1 MQTQAQPD
9 RILALERALTELGLT
24 AHEKRLY
31 LVSLSLGSTS
41 ISTLAEHLGLSR
53 PNAYKVIAGLT
64 KRGLAQFSG
73 GRTKY
78 AKAFVVESPSTVHQ
92 LLRKKQEEVRSL
104 DMALTADLPGLI
116 GLYEQG
122 SRPAKV
128 RVLQGKKEFVEA
140 YVRVFEEA
148 DDSIRFFGSL
158 DAFLKTIGSEFG
170 DARIQRRV
178 ERNIPLRALALPGPE
193 TEEMRKK
200 DKENLR
206 VTRVLSGAA
215 PFTSS
220 FYLFADKIVFWQ
232 PEAPSAILIEDRSL
246 ATMLGSMYDLLWTH
260 CSA

>member
-1 MQTQAQPD
+1 MQTQAQSD
-9 RILALERALTELGLT
+9 RILALERALAELGLT

-31 LVSLSLGSTS
+31 LVSLALGSAS

-53 PNAYKVIAGLT
+53 PNVYKVIAGLT

-73 GRTKY
+73 GKTKY

-92 LLRKKQEEVRSL
+92 LLRKKQEEVSSL

-128 RVLQGKKEFVEA
+128 RVLQGKKEFLEA

-148 DDSIRFFGSL
+148 EDSIRFFGAI
-158 DAFLKTIGSEFG
+158 DKFLETIGSEFG
-170 DARIQRRV
+170 DVRIRRRV
-178 ERNIPLRALALPGPE
+178 ERNVPLRALALPSSE
-193 TEEMRKK
+193 ADAMRAK
-200 DKENLR
+200 DAENLR
-206 VTRVLSGAA
+206 TTRILSGAS

-220 FYLFADKIVFWQ
+220 FYLFADKVVFWQ
-232 PEAPSAILIEDRSL
+232 PESPSAILVEDRSL
-246 ATMLGSMYDLLWTH
+246 ATMLGSMYDLLWEH
-260 CSA
+260 CSS